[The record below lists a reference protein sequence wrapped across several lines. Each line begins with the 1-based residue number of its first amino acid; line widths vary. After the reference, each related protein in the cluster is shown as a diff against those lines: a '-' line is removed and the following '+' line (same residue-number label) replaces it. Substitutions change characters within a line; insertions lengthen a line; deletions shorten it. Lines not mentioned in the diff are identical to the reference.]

1 MPADPQII
9 QVDIVSDVVCP
20 WCIVGFKQL
29 EQALARTGF
38 AANLRWHP
46 FELNPAMP
54 DKGQNL
60 REHLM
65 QKYGISAEASVT
77 ARDRL
82 CDLGAELGITFTYS
96 DDMRM
101 VNTFRAHQ
109 LLLWAESQNRQHPL
123 KMALFQAYFTDGLDV
138 SRPDVLTAV
147 AASVG
152 LNAQDARAVL
162 DSASLADQTR
172 AHLQFWVQRGIT
184 GVPAMIFA
192 GKYLVSGAQGA
203 DAYEQILQRCQ
214 AEAA

>member
-1 MPADPQII
+1 MSANPPVI
-9 QVDIVSDVVCP
+9 QVDVVSDVVCP

-29 EQALARTGF
+29 EHALGQTGF
-38 AANLRWHP
+38 GANLRWHP

-54 DKGQNL
+54 DEGQNL

-77 ARDRL
+77 ARERL
-82 CDLGAELGITFTYS
+82 AQLGAELGFTFNYS
-96 DDMRM
+96 DEMRM

-109 LLLWAESQNRQHPL
+109 LLLWAEAQNLQHPL

-138 SRPDVLTAV
+138 SSPDVLCAV

-152 LNAQDARAVL
+152 LDGDEARAVL
-162 DSASLADQTR
+162 DSGSHADQTR

-192 GKYLVSGAQGA
+192 GKYLVTGAQGV
-203 DAYEQILQRCQ
+203 DAYVQILQRCQ